1 MQISQIA
8 KHHKRKTQLRV
19 ISRKKL
25 KEAASTHA
33 EVTPALNAWYRIAR
47 RAKWKSLADVR
58 GTWSSAD
65 LYGECTIF
73 NIKGNKYRLIV
84 WINFYTQKIFI
95 RHVMTHAEYTKGGW
109 KNDCSGA

>member
-1 MQISQIA
+1 
-8 KHHKRKTQLRV
+8 V

-58 GTWSSAD
+58 VTWSSAD
-65 LYGECTIF
+65 IYGECTIF